1 MLEIQNVSKTF
12 NAGTVNQ
19 KTALNGLNLK
29 LNEGDFVTVI
39 GGNGAGKSTMLN
51 AVAGVWPVDEGKIL
65 IDGVDVTRL
74 GEHQRAAYI
83 GRVFQR
89 PCPGPS
95 SRRRCRKNNADWKNT
110 YMSCLTL

>member
-19 KTALNGLNLK
+19 KIALNGLNLK

-74 GEHQRAAYI
+74 SEHQRAA
-83 GRVFQR
+83 
-89 PCPGPS
+89 
-95 SRRRCRKNNADWKNT
+95 
-110 YMSCLTL
+110 